1 MEKAIKISQVNIMK
15 EARVDYD
22 TEEDILYI
30 TTGIKVRDSVE
41 FDQFIIDF
49 SADDKIVGIEIMD
62 ASKYLKNFLETEID
76 KERLQEI
83 KSAKFSVIQQK
94 EFAIIKFVMNVPM
107 AKGIMQ
113 EQVITATAPVAMMA

>member
-1 MEKAIKISQVNIMK
+1 MEKALEIAQVTIMK

-22 TEEDILYI
+22 PEEDILYI
-30 TTGIKVRDSVE
+30 TTGVKVHDSVE
-41 FDQFIIDF
+41 FDQFVIDF
-49 SADDKIVGIEIMD
+49 SADDKIVGLEIMD
-62 ASKYLKNFLETEID
+62 ASIYLKNFLESEID
-76 KERLQEI
+76 KSRLGEI

-113 EQVITATAPVAMMA
+113 EQVITTTAPVALMA